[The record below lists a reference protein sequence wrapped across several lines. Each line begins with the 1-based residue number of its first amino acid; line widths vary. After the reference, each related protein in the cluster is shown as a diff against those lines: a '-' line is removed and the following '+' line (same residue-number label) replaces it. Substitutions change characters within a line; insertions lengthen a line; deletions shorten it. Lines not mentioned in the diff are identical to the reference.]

1 MDRDAL
7 QNEPNIESM
16 RYCSCKLLNFFED
29 SAQRVR
35 TITDGHSQVLLT

>member
-1 MDRDAL
+1 VL

-16 RYCSCKLLNFFED
+16 RYCNRKLLNVFED

-35 TITDGHSQVLLT
+35 TIAGRTCGFHNAGFI